1 MTQHIHRKNASI
13 APAVDEKPARL
24 RKRERPSAAFL
35 VQPQKAPTKSN
46 AWTWDRGEKDTV
58 DTRIAYMHRVVENT
72 LQRRNQLTGHVAFR
86 VTTSNGKASNRQRI
100 VDAAVETTRTI
111 AYGIQALDRLSGIIE
126 ALMA

>member
-1 MTQHIHRKNASI
+1 MSIGKTPRSRPLQTRSPLVCANANGPPQHSWSGRK
-13 APAVDEKPARL
+13 
-24 RKRERPSAAFL
+24 
-35 VQPQKAPTKSN
+35 KAPTKYN

-58 DTRIAYMHRVVENT
+58 DTRIAYMHRIVENT

-111 AYGIQALDRLSGIIE
+111 AYGIQAFDRLSGIIE
-126 ALMA
+126 ALMV